1 MPTASAGLEIPHAH
15 APIPSQSSPAV
26 GHLSSTPSSNGAQT
40 GNTPLQM
47 SQVAPLLLE
56 VDELELALELDDAA
70 PPAPP
75 APPVFPPPA
84 PEELDEEVP
93 LEALDDDDDASPEL
107 VEVPGGLGLVP
118 CSARQ
123 EEAARETPHVMIA
136 NNGTIFAGKG
146 FMFIHLE

>member
-1 MPTASAGLEIPHAH
+1 
-15 APIPSQSSPAV
+15 
-26 GHLSSTPSSNGAQT
+26 
-40 GNTPLQM
+40 M

-56 VDELELALELDDAA
+56 VDELELELALELEDA
-70 PPAPP
+70 APP